1 MKVALITENSSEYG
15 RRLVDGVAAYAR
27 TVRNWRLTWLNPEVS
42 FEMKTLQGCSGIIAR
57 VANDTIARRL
67 MNTGLPVVDVFCRK
81 NNPEFFGVNS
91 NHETIGH
98 LAAEHFIEKRHVNF
112 AFAGFHGVSFS
123 KKRLNAF
130 ASRLKEHGYG
140 VISTEIPLPE
150 DQRAFFNKNLDLVA
164 DLEFLRNWLASLPK
178 PSAVFA
184 ANDLLA
190 LAISK
195 AARETGLSIPED
207 IAVLGV
213 DDDRLLCAF
222 AETPISSIDPNA
234 FGIGYTA
241 ARILSA
247 LMKEP
252 PRKSH
257 AVHHVS
263 PNGIV
268 ARNSSERHAIKP
280 DWLANTLGFIDSM
293 IDRPLSTVDLVEFT
307 GRSHVTISATFKEK
321 LKMSPVQYITA
332 LKMSTARKM
341 LTEGKLLVK
350 EVADK
355 IGYPSLARFSF
366 VYKSYWGHSPSQIS
380 RASHLTNS

>member
-1 MKVALITENSSEYG
+1 MKVAVITESSSEYG
-15 RRLVDGVAAYAR
+15 RRLVDGIAAYAR
-27 TVRNWRLTWLNPEVS
+27 TAYNWRLAWFNPES
-42 FEMKTLQGCSGIIAR
+42 PMEMEALRECSGIIAR
-57 VANDTIARRL
+57 IANDSIARRL
-67 MNTGLPVVDVFCRK
+67 MKTGLPVVDVFCRRGA
-81 NNPEFFGVNS
+81 PEFFGVNS
-91 NHETIGH
+91 DHRMIGR

-112 AFAGFHGVSFS
+112 AFAGFRDVSFS
-123 KKRLNAF
+123 RKRFEAF

-140 VISTEIPLPE
+140 VTSTEIPLPSG
-150 DQRAFFNKNLDLVA
+150 QRAFFNRNLDPVA
-164 DLEFLRNWLASLPK
+164 DLESLRKWLVALPK

-190 LAISK
+190 LAVSK
-195 AARETGLSIPED
+195 AARESGLSIPED

-247 LMKEP
+247 IMKDP
-252 PRKSH
+252 PKKSH
-257 AVHHVS
+257 PVHHVS

-268 ARNSSERHAIKP
+268 RRNSSERHAIKP
-280 DWLANTLGFIDSM
+280 DWLADTLGYIDSM

-307 GRSHVTISATFKEK
+307 GLSHVTISAAFRER
-321 LKMSPVQYITA
+321 LEMSPVQYITA

-341 LTEGKLLVK
+341 LGEGKLLVK
-350 EVADK
+350 EVAHK
-355 IGYPSLARFSF
+355 VGYASLARFSV
-366 VYKSYWGHSPSQIS
+366 VYKNYWGHPPS
-380 RASHLTNS
+380 RAIR